1 MSYVIGLFDDEHLTE
16 LVDQLKDHGM
26 EDHYRVIDRGVLG
39 TKSVV
44 AVPGTDDGGTAG
56 VAPAGVIHVGTT
68 GFDAEDLNIDDVL
81 DEYGFEDEEKAFF
94 VRSIQDGAS
103 MVVVEVPSDQ
113 ADAIS
118 QMMEEAQAQHVYISV

>member
-56 VAPAGVIHVGTT
+56 VAPAGVIHVGATDL
-68 GFDAEDLNIDDVL
+68 DAEDLNIDDVL